1 MTPTMMMMMM
11 MMILMMMIT
20 MMIIVKLMLIN
31 FQVTVVVQDWAISIY
46 EWVTVQLGM
55 EVVILLVQ

>member
-1 MTPTMMMMMM
+1 MM
-11 MMILMMMIT
+11 MMILMTMIT

-55 EVVILLVQ
+55 EVVIWLVQ